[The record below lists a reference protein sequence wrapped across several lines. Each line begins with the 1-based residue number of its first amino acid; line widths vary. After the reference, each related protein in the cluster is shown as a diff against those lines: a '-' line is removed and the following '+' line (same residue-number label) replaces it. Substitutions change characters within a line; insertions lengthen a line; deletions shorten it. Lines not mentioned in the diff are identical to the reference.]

1 MNIKVKLALI
11 LTFLIITG
19 TAGLLVFHAEQ
30 EKQQKRYAAQLDY
43 YNKQYAAWK
52 QYQKEYQDQVNQIIQ
67 ENKASMDATK
77 ADYERLLVQQPELI
91 RTHTRTIAQG
101 TTTQTSGGTTV
112 SSGTQTTTKT
122 VTVKKPSSTPKTKT
136 S

>member
-1 MNIKVKLALI
+1 MNIKVKLAVI

-19 TAGLLVFHAEQ
+19 TAGFLVFHSEQ
-30 EKQQKRYAAQLDY
+30 EKQQKKYAAQLEY
-43 YNKQYAAWK
+43 YNNQYASWK
-52 QYQKEYQDQVNQIIQ
+52 QYQKEYQDQVNQLIQ
-67 ENKASMDATK
+67 ENKASMEATK
-77 ADYERLLVQQPELI
+77 ADYDRLLAQQPELI
-91 RTHTRTIAQG
+91 RTHTRTVAQG
-101 TTTQTSGGTTV
+101 TTTPTSGGTTV